1 MRSTIVWHQQCI
13 FEWRPEIRDLYGSD
27 LAIKKVC
34 KLKKA
39 LYKRKQS
46 PRAWFGRLAKVMK
59 NMGYKQSQGD
69 YMLFIK
75 HLDSGGVTTLF
86 VYIDDIIMMRN
97 DEKERQTLR
106 QCLTKEV
113 EIKELG
119 RLKYFIGIKVA
130 HFM

>member
-1 MRSTIVWHQQCI
+1 M
-13 FEWRPEIRDLYGSD
+13 
-27 LAIKKVC
+27 
-34 KLKKA
+34 KKA

-46 PRAWFGRLAKVMK
+46 PREWFGRLAKVMK